1 MLVKGR
7 GRWANG
13 GMFRVQKGCLAS
25 VKPGVKSFCPPPVG
39 GVLEQPVDSV
49 DWGWRDGVFTP
60 EFPEGPKG
68 FTQRTEGRRFS
79 ERFFGVGFGGEFG
92 AVGVGCS
99 PLFGGRKAWKFG
111 PCAPCRGR
119 GGGVRRP
126 CRGGSMRSST
136 SPRVPA
142 GKPRLHPWLQA
153 ATPSGLKA
161 MQHAIPSGL
170 KALEATP
177 CIYSAFLSQPS
188 RPSRTSYFRWV
199 ACANPTPAPPRQTVL
214 GEGF

>member
-1 MLVKGR
+1 LNNLLIVWIGGGGTEFLLQSSQRAQRDSLR
-7 GRWANG
+7 GRRG
-13 GMFRVQKGCLAS
+13 GGFQRGFLGLGLGGSLA
-25 VKPGVKSFCPPPVG
+25 P
-39 GVLEQPVDSV
+39 
-49 DWGWRDGVFTP
+49 
-60 EFPEGPKG
+60 
-68 FTQRTEGRRFS
+68 
-79 ERFFGVGFGGEFG
+79 
-92 AVGVGCS
+92 AGVGCS
-99 PLFGGRKAWKFG
+99 PLLGGRKAWKLG

-142 GKPRLHPWLQA
+142 GKPRRNPWLQP

-177 CIYSAFLSQPS
+177 CHSSAFLSLPS
-188 RPSRTSYFRWV
+188 RPSRTSFLSG
-199 ACANPTPAPPRQTVL
+199 ALCLQTPPLPLPARP
-214 GEGF
+214 F